1 MTLNEAKLGI
11 KYKIVSI
18 LGPNRSRL
26 AEMGFNP
33 GCEIFLES
41 KGFDEYSVVNCR
53 GVKVALGK
61 NQTKYISIAEI
72 IPEEV

>member
-1 MTLNEAKLGI
+1 
-11 KYKIVSI
+11 
-18 LGPNRSRL
+18 
-26 AEMGFNP
+26 MGFNP

-72 IPEEV
+72 IPEGV